1 MKLRK
6 SGIEVRKNF
15 PVLRWKTANLYGG
28 VVWFLRGELGVL
40 SRSDPDGVD
49 IVADNERGAI
59 RLGG

>member
-6 SGIEVRKNF
+6 NEIKVRKNF

-28 VVWFLRGELGVL
+28 VVWFLRGRVGSTAEVV
-40 SRSDPDGVD
+40 SDGVD
-49 IVADNERGAI
+49 VVVDNERGAI